1 MKTSRDKILIIG
13 IVASGKTT
21 LARRLSEQLGI
32 PWQEL
37 DNIVHRRSEEGSH
50 KRTQEEQME
59 LIRQIDREGPWIMEG
74 VDRSSYAA
82 LYEMADTVIFLDPPL
97 WKRKLRIVRRF
108 AKQKL
113 GMEPAHYKPDLSMLK
128 AMFRWTADFEKN
140 RPQFEAKLAR
150 YARKVVTLRT
160 RREIERYPNGGV

>member
-1 MKTSRDKILIIG
+1 MSRDKILIIG

-21 LARRLSEQLGI
+21 LAKQLSAQLGI
-32 PWQEL
+32 PWHEL
-37 DNIVHRRSEEGSH
+37 DNIVHLRMEEGGH
-50 KRTQEEQME
+50 KRTREEQME

-74 VDRSSYAA
+74 VDRFSYAE

-113 GMEPAHYKPDLSMLK
+113 GLESAHYKPDRTMLK
-128 AMFRWTADFEKN
+128 AMFRWTADFEHN
-140 RPQFEAKLAR
+140 RPQFETKLAKYR
-150 YARKVVTLRT
+150 HKVVTFRT
-160 RREIERYPNGGV
+160 KRDIDRYQNGGM

>member
-1 MKTSRDKILIIG
+1 MRASRDKILIIG

-21 LARRLSEQLGI
+21 LARQLSVKHGI
-32 PWQEL
+32 PWHEL
-37 DNIVHRRSEEGSH
+37 DNIVHRRMEEGSR
-50 KRTQEEQME
+50 KRTREEQME

-82 LYEMADTVIFLDPPL
+82 LYEMADIVIFLDPPL

-113 GMEPAHYKPDLSMLK
+113 GLEPAHYKPDRTILK
-128 AMFRWTADFEKN
+128 AMFRWTADFERN
-140 RPQFEAKLAR
+140 RPQFETKLAG
-150 YARKVVTLRT
+150 YSHKVVTLRT
-160 RREIERYPNGGV
+160 RREIDRYQNGGV